1 MTKEIITIEIDHDV
15 ELEISGIYEEG
26 EPEILYPVD
35 SANPGSE
42 DSFEIIE
49 VKISKG
55 NPLDLLH
62 FCSEEL
68 YFANGYATNKPNS
81 NFVNI
86 FEILENRCLNKINDS
101 K

>member
-1 MTKEIITIEIDHDV
+1 MIKEIITIEIDHDV
-15 ELEISGIYEEG
+15 ELEISGIYVEG

-35 SANPGSE
+35 NADPGSE

-68 YFANGYATNKPNS
+68 YFANGYANNRPNS
-81 NFVNI
+81 TFVNI
-86 FEILENRCLNKINDS
+86 FEILENRCLNKINNN